1 MKLVAPPAVAAL
13 VASALACSQP
23 AGPPAPASG
32 APVAPGASKGAG
44 ESGGGHQGPGTRKM
58 AARLAAIARDTDPE
72 DDLFM
77 SRERAEILEARLK
90 STGVSELLDL
100 EPKLAQ
106 ELLQGGRTVEA
117 IEAIEKTQEF
127 VKARGIALNA
137 DQRTFLRD
145 LLGVCY
151 LRLGEQENCLQH
163 HTTESCL
170 LPIQGSGIHLLD
182 RGSRGAI
189 KVLTGQ
195 LEEFGDDL
203 KARWLLN
210 IAYMTLGE
218 YPGKVPKAWLIPP
231 AVFESEAKVKRFT
244 DVAGR
249 LHLDVDDL
257 SGGVIVDDFDNDG
270 LLDVVASAS
279 GLESQLRYFHH
290 EADGTFVE
298 RTDEA
303 SLTGELGGL
312 NILQADYNND
322 GFIDIL
328 VLRGA
333 WLLKAGLHPNSL
345 LRNNGDGTFE
355 DVTEAAGLL
364 SLHPTQTAAWLD
376 YDGDGW
382 LDLFIGNESRGD
394 LVHPCELYHNNHDGT
409 FTDVAAASGVAVV
422 AFVKGVVAGD
432 FNNDGR
438 PDLYLSCLEEPNK
451 LLRNDGPAQ
460 PGPPPSTA
468 GGAPAGRGGAPV
480 ATGGAWRFTDVAA
493 AAGVTEPLHSFPT
506 WFFDYDND
514 GWPDLYVSGFWI
526 KNVGEIAAD
535 LLGLPNQAERPRLY
549 HNQHD
554 GTFKDAT
561 RAAHLDRVLH
571 AMGANFGD
579 IDNDGWLDFYLGT
592 GNPDLATIIPNRM
605 FRNAGG
611 RFFQDVTTA
620 AGVGHLQKGHGIAFA
635 DIDNDGDQDIYEV
648 MGGAL
653 EGDNYRN
660 VLYEN
665 PGYGNHWITL
675 KLEGVRANR
684 AAIGARIRVTFSTPA
699 GTRSVFRTVGSGGSF
714 GASPLRQE
722 IGLGNATAIREVRID
737 WPGSGTTQTLGVLPL
752 DHFYLVREGEAQARP
767 LALPRVPL

>member
-1 MKLVAPPAVAAL
+1 MKLAAGFAVAAT
-13 VASALACSQP
+13 VAAAFAAADLACSR
-23 AGPPAPASG
+23 PASPPTP
-32 APVAPGASKGAG
+32 ASPGAGAAA
-44 ESGGGHQGPGTRKM
+44 GGHQGPGTRKM
-58 AARLAAIARDTDPE
+58 AARLAAIARDINPD
-72 DDLFM
+72 DDLFL
-77 SRERAEILEARLK
+77 SRRRARALESRLRA
-90 STGVSELLDL
+90 TGVSEFLDL

-106 ELLQGGRTVEA
+106 ELLQGGQTQEA
-117 IEAIEKTQEF
+117 IEAIGKTQEF

-137 DQRTFLRD
+137 DQRTYLRD
-145 LLGVCY
+145 LLGLCY
-151 LRLGEQENCLQH
+151 LRLGEQENCLAR
-163 HTTESCL
+163 HTTESCV
-170 LPIQGSGIHLLD
+170 LPIRGSGVHTLE
-182 RGSRGAI
+182 RGSREAI
-189 KVLTGQ
+189 KIFTEQ

-203 KARWLLN
+203 RARWLVNL
-210 IAYMTLGE
+210 ASMTLGE

-231 AVFESEAKVKRFT
+231 AVFEPEAQVKRFT

-270 LLDVVASAS
+270 LLDVVVSS
-279 GLESQLRYFHH
+279 SRLESPLRYFHH
-290 EADGTFVE
+290 QADGTFAE

-303 SLTGELGGL
+303 GLTGEIGGL
-312 NILQADYNND
+312 NIVQTDYNND
-322 GFIDIL
+322 GLIDIF

-333 WLLKAGLHPNSL
+333 WLVKAGLHPNSL

-364 SLHPTQTAAWLD
+364 SFYPTQTAAWLD

-382 LDLFIGNESRGD
+382 LDVFIGNESHGD
-394 LVHPCELYHNNHDGT
+394 LIHPCELYHNNRDGT
-409 FTDVAAASGVAVV
+409 FTNVAAVSGVAVV
-422 AFVKGVVAGD
+422 AFVKGVAAGD

-460 PGPPPSTA
+460 A
-468 GGAPAGRGGAPV
+468 
-480 ATGGAWRFTDVAA
+480 GGAWRFTDVSV

-514 GWPDLYVSGFWI
+514 GWPDIYVGGFRI

-535 LLGLPNQAERPRLY
+535 LLGLPNQAEHPRLY

-554 GTFKDAT
+554 GTFKDVT

-571 AMGANFGD
+571 SMGANFGD

-592 GNPDLATIIPNRM
+592 GDPNLGTLIPNRM

-611 RFFQDVTTA
+611 RFFQDVTTS
-620 AGVGHLQKGHGIAFA
+620 AGVGHLQKGHGVAFA

-648 MGGAL
+648 IGGMVD
-653 EGDNYRN
+653 GDGYRN

-665 PGYGNHWITL
+665 PGYGNHWIAL

-699 GTRSVFRTVGSGGSF
+699 GTRNVFRTVGPGGSF

-722 IGLGNATAIREVRID
+722 IGLGNATSIREVRID
-737 WPGSGTTQTLGVLPL
+737 WPGSGTAQTLGGLLL
-752 DHFYLVREGEAQARP
+752 DRFYLVREGETQARP
-767 LALPRVPL
+767 LDLPRLPL